1 MSNNKFV
8 YSEDQIY
15 EAIIKTL
22 SGDSDSFEII
32 YDSYYKMVVSI
43 IRRIVH
49 PLSSELDSL
58 VNESFLL
65 IYKGLKGF
73 KRNSKF
79 STYIYR
85 IVLHYSFKV
94 SKKRNKDK
102 KHLIIFGENS
112 NGIEN
117 IPSKK
122 ETEQEIVDKAFLDK
136 AIGSLSEE
144 MQEAIDLYYYDQYSI
159 KEIARI
165 TGTTETAIKNRLY
178 QARNKI
184 KSFLPKGVYDE

>member
-1 MSNNKFV
+1 MSINKTV
-8 YSEDQIY
+8 YSEDEIF
-15 EAIIKTL
+15 EAITKTL
-22 SGDSDSFEII
+22 NGDSDAFEII
-32 YDSYYKMVVSI
+32 YESYYKMVVSI
-43 IRRIVH
+43 LRRIVR
-49 PLSSELDSL
+49 PSPSEMEALI
-58 VNESFLL
+58 NESFLL

-94 SKKRNKDK
+94 SKKSNRDK
-102 KHLIIFGENS
+102 KHLVIFGENS
-112 NGIEN
+112 DGIEN
-117 IPSKK
+117 IASDN
-122 ETEQEIVDKAFLDK
+122 ETEQHIVDKAFLDK
-136 AIGSLSEE
+136 AIGSLTRE

-159 KEIARI
+159 KEIAEI

-184 KSFLPKGVYDE
+184 KSLLPKGVYHE

>member
-1 MSNNKFV
+1 MSNNRSK

-15 EAIIKTL
+15 EAIDKTIT
-22 SGDSDSFEII
+22 GDPHAFEVI

-49 PLSSELDSL
+49 PFPSEIDSL

-65 IYKGLKGF
+65 IYRGLKGF

-85 IVLHYSFKV
+85 IVLHYAFKV
-94 SKKRNKDK
+94 SKKKNRDK
-102 KHLIIFGENS
+102 KHFVIFGENS
-112 NGIEN
+112 DGIES
-117 IPSKK
+117 IPSKIQ
-122 ETEQEIVDKAFLDK
+122 TEKDIVDRAFLDK
-136 AIGSLSEE
+136 AIGSLSKE

-159 KEIARI
+159 KEIAKI